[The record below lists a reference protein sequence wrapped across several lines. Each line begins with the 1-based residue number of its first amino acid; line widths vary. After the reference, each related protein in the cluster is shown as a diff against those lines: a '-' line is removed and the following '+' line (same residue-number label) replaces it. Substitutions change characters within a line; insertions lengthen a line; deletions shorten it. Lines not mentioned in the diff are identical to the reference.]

1 MTYYSYGYPR
11 KKIWDLYQ
19 PHHSVIQYPA
29 WSAGMKLWEFK
40 GCTWKIRNLQTFSKI
55 SREYCQE
62 TCVRVSL
69 KEKHSP
75 LAKNITKAYAIFLA
89 TSALYFLVF
98 IARLYS
104 TKAPAPYVT
113 PSKNLFQVAFWVSFC
128 KFFKG

>member
-29 WSAGMKLWEFK
+29 WSAGMKLRESK

-55 SREYCQE
+55 SREYCKE

-69 KEKHSP
+69 KEKQSVGEKHNESP
-75 LAKNITKAYAIFLA
+75 CHRLSHFCLILSCVHCKAVFNKSSSSLCDTLKKSFPGGFLGQFLQIF
-89 TSALYFLVF
+89 
-98 IARLYS
+98 
-104 TKAPAPYVT
+104 
-113 PSKNLFQVAFWVSFC
+113 
-128 KFFKG
+128 